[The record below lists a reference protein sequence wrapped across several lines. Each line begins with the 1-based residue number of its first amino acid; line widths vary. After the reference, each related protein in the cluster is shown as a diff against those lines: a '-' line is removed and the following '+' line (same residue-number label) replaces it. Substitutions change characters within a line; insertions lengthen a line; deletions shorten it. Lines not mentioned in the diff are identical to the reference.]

1 MTTMLDFK
9 NFAVFTVDISSV
21 EQKNSQEGTT
31 YANAS
36 ATLLM
41 AKGDPMPVRIIALG
55 SIAAS
60 IATGQSTL
68 VGRIGYDEK
77 EGTGTIV
84 FFPAKVERAPSDGK
98 LRNYVCLTLRVGK
111 DSDCRY
117 SDAGKFWGRVRMA
130 LSQGKDSSGN
140 YKPSL
145 WLTVKGFTS
154 REAMKRSR
162 RPCLSCEKA
171 TWQPLPAGWP
181 TRSPPPMARA
191 TSTWWLTK
199 WKRFKLSSPKPS
211 PSRTALSN
219 RTHAALAAAITVIPY
234 EARTLLR
241 ASFFSLEAIAMKTTI
256 EQQDTRDISAFRL
269 KCDPL
274 ALQEAM
280 VDVEVSITGYFYAVD
295 FGPRV
300 YPQQHRVGKNAI
312 CTCYLGEFCS
322 AVDVVRIYLA
332 DGGERAPDPLPGF
345 YPVIPS
351 LCPICHARVA
361 YDAKLSSKHRGAGW
375 RCETGGSA
383 HYWQCIGQASAS
395 KSARKRAIQQG
406 LPAPEPLPA
415 ESW

>member
-1 MTTMLDFK
+1 MTTQSDFK
-9 NFAVFTVDISSV
+9 NFAVFTVDISSI

-55 SIAAS
+55 SIAAT

-154 REAMKRSR
+154 KEGDETV
-162 RPCLSCEKA
+162 P
-171 TWQPLPAGWP
+171 Q
-181 TRSPPPMARA
+181 
-191 TSTWWLTK
+191 
-199 WKRFKLSSPKPS
+199 
-211 PSRTALSN
+211 ALSKLRKGDLATITGRLAYEVSTSN
-219 RTHAALAAAITVIPY
+219 GKGYFNLVAYKVEALQAVQPEAIT
-234 EARTLLR
+234 
-241 ASFFSLEAIAMKTTI
+241 
-256 EQQDTRDISAFRL
+256 EQD
-269 KCDPL
+269 
-274 ALQEAM
+274 
-280 VDVEVSITGYFYAVD
+280 
-295 FGPRV
+295 
-300 YPQQHRVGKNAI
+300 
-312 CTCYLGEFCS
+312 
-322 AVDVVRIYLA
+322 
-332 DGGERAPDPLPGF
+332 
-345 YPVIPS
+345 
-351 LCPICHARVA
+351 CPF
-361 YDAKLSSKHRGAGW
+361 
-375 RCETGGSA
+375 
-383 HYWQCIGQASAS
+383 
-395 KSARKRAIQQG
+395 
-406 LPAPEPLPA
+406 
-415 ESW
+415 